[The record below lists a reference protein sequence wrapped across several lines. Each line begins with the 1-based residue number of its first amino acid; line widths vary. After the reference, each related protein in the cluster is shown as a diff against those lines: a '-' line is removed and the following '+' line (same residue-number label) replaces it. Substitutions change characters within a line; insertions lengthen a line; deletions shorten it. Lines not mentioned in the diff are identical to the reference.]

1 MKYQFITLHQ
11 NEFRVARQCKNL
23 GVSRSGYYA
32 WLGRGVSARKK
43 EDERLTTKIE
53 QIFRQSRQSYGSPR
67 VAAALRRQ
75 GYACSEN
82 KVARLMHQAGLVA
95 RKRKKR
101 RQEYTAEPAGQVVEN
116 VLDQKFEAE
125 RINQKWV
132 SDITYI
138 RTREGWLYLAGILD
152 LYSRSIV
159 GWSMSEQNDAQLVC
173 SALEMALLHRRP
185 TGVVLCHSD
194 QGCQYTSKHFQ
205 DFLKARQII
214 ASMSRKGNCYDN
226 AVMESFWATLKKETD
241 ISRVYHS
248 KEEARSVIFSY
259 VEEFYN
265 RVRLHSALGYR
276 SPAEY
281 EQQCISLN

>member
-1 MKYQFITLHQ
+1 MS
-11 NEFRVARQCKNL
+11 ARQQ
-23 GVSRSGYYA
+23 
-32 WLGRGVSARKK
+32 
-43 EDERLTTKIE
+43 EDERLTAKME
-53 QIFRQSRQSYGSPR
+53 QIFKQSRQCYGSPR
-67 VAAALRRQ
+67 MTAALRRQ

-82 KVARLMHQAGLVA
+82 KVARLMREAGLVA

-101 RQEYTAEPAGQVVEN
+101 RPEYTAEPAGQVVEN
-116 VLDQKFEAE
+116 LLDQKFEAE

-152 LYSRSIV
+152 LYSRSLV
-159 GWSMSEQNDAQLVC
+159 GWSMSEQGDAQLVC
-173 SALEMALLHRRP
+173 SALEMALLQRRP
-185 TGVVLCHSD
+185 TNLILYHSD

-205 DFLKARQII
+205 DFLRTHQIV
-214 ASMSRKGNCYDN
+214 ASMSRRGNCYDN
-226 AVMESFWATLKKETD
+226 AVMESFWASLKKETGV
-241 ISRVYHS
+241 SRIYHS
-248 KEEARSVIFSY
+248 KEEARRIIFSY